1 MKVLLWLY
9 LLPLGALLVQTFDL
23 HQIRA
28 LYHHAPEVKR
38 DALQLNQLMLQVDSG
53 TAAPLLVC
61 YKGAN
66 EMIQAK
72 YTLNPMMKLEK
83 FNRGKVLIKKAIAR
97 DPLNLEM
104 RFIRYSIQ
112 SNLPAFLGYR
122 DELDTDKQFLLDKT
136 RYSKDLEL
144 KEMILNYL
152 SALPVIKQD
161 ELKKLKN

>member
-1 MKVLLWLY
+1 LK
-9 LLPLGALLVQTFDL
+9 
-23 HQIRA
+23 
-28 LYHHAPEVKR
+28 
-38 DALQLNQLMLQVDSG
+38 NS
-53 TAAPLLVC
+53 
-61 YKGAN
+61 
-66 EMIQAK
+66 
-72 YTLNPMMKLEK
+72 
-83 FNRGKVLIKKAIAR
+83 IKKAIAR